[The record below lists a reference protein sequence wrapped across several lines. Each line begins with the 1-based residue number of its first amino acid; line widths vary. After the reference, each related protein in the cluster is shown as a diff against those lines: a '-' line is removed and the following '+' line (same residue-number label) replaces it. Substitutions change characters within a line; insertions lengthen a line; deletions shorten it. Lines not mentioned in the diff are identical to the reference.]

1 MPACIGFAGPAGQIA
16 VRSRVSARVIRLTLL
31 LVTLLASVSAA
42 ERPNL
47 LFIFADDMT
56 WKAVDAL
63 SEEDIDT
70 PNLDRLSERGTVFT
84 HAYNSGAWHGAVCVA
99 SRTMLNTGVQLW
111 RARAAEKHLERDFAS
126 KRRFWSQRLA
136 DAGYRTCFSGKW
148 HVQMKVTEVFD
159 KAEVHH
165 VRPGMPKSRP
175 SAYERPVEGEPD
187 PWDPTDRSL
196 GGFWAGG
203 KHWSEIVADDFERFM
218 ESDDERPWFMY
229 LAFNAPHDPR
239 QSPQEF
245 LDLYPLERM
254 QMPANFL
261 PVYPH
266 RDPMGCPQS
275 LRDEKLAPSPRTP
288 FAVKTHRREYY
299 AIISHLDAQ
308 IGRVLDHLGKS
319 PDADNT
325 VICFTSDHGLGCGEH
340 GLMGK
345 QSMYDHSVRVPFL
358 LAGLG
363 VPEGERLD
371 APIYLQD
378 IMPTTLELAGA
389 EVSDDIDFQSLL
401 PHLKGEGSPREF
413 IFGAY
418 RHHQRMIEK
427 DGRKLILYPEAKVA
441 RVFDLRQDP
450 HEMNDLIGTDEG
462 KAIARDLF
470 PLLLAELDRRGDTL
484 DLRGAYP
491 EL

>member
-1 MPACIGFAGPAGQIA
+1 MKP
-16 VRSRVSARVIRLTLL
+16 
-31 LVTLLASVSAA
+31 LLALLFLLTGFLAAA
-42 ERPNL
+42 EKPNL

-70 PNLDRLSERGTVFT
+70 PNLDRLVERGTAFT

-111 RARAAEKHLERDFAS
+111 RAHAAENHLKRDFAS

-148 HVQMKVTEVFD
+148 HVQVKVDEVFD
-159 KAEVHH
+159 SAEVHH

-175 SAYERPVEGEPD
+175 SAYERPIEGQPD
-187 PWDPTDRSL
+187 PWDPADRSL

-218 ESDDERPWFMY
+218 DSEDERPWFMY

-245 LDLYPLERM
+245 LDLYPIDRVKL
-254 QMPANFL
+254 PANFL

-275 LRDEKLAPSPRTP
+275 LRDEKLAPSPRTA

-299 AIISHLDAQ
+299 AIISHLDTQ
-308 IGRVLDHLGKS
+308 IGRVLDHLEQS
-319 PDADNT
+319 PAADQT
-325 VICFTSDHGLGCGEH
+325 VLCFTADHGLGCGEH

-358 LAGLG
+358 LAGPG
-363 VPEGERLD
+363 VPKGKRID

-378 IMPTTLELAGA
+378 VMPTFLELAGV
-389 EVSDDIDFQSLL
+389 EVPDEVDFQSLV
-401 PHLKGEGSPREF
+401 PHLKGQGTPRDF

-418 RHHQRMIEK
+418 REHQRMIEK
-427 DGRKLILYPEAKVA
+427 GGRKLILYPKAEVA

-450 HEMNDLIGTDEG
+450 DEMHDLIDTPKG
-462 KAIARDLF
+462 KAFAKELF
-470 PLLLAELDRRGDTL
+470 PLLLAELEARGDTL
-484 DLRGAYP
+484 DLRAAFP
-491 EL
+491 AL